1 MTRQHKKSLLKRG
14 IIMFSLIPVI
24 LTAWAGI
31 GYTNQWDIVETA
43 MNSAVSTMFIL
54 AVFIISPL
62 FMNYPSEECKK
73 GYIFYWFTASTIFNF
88 VWQIPLILFRSFI
101 TAAEVSYGSLFKYIA
116 WWGYGFAD
124 SHYGRVDNWMI
135 SEEIWWFLAIFIAA
149 SGVLAVKRGRETRGF
164 LLMGVGFLLQA
175 YNASLYIVYDTVTGF
190 QNIPLAKWQSW
201 VLYWG
206 FNPLWTICSLMA
218 GIFSLQIV
226 LKNREA
232 EK

>member
-1 MTRQHKKSLLKRG
+1 MNDQHKKSLLKRG
-14 IIMFSLIPVI
+14 IVMFSLIPVI
-24 LTAWAGI
+24 LAAWAVS
-31 GYTNQWDIVETA
+31 GYVNQWDILETA

-54 AVFIISPL
+54 AGFILSPL
-62 FMNYPSEECKK
+62 LMKYPKHERRQ
-73 GYIFYWFTASTIFNF
+73 GYIFYWFTASTIFNLS
-88 VWQIPLILFRSFI
+88 WQVPLVLFRSFI
-101 TAAEVSYGSLFKYIA
+101 TTAEVTYDNLFKYLA

-124 SHYGRVDNWMI
+124 SHYGRVDRWMI
-135 SEEIWWFLAIFIAA
+135 SEEIWWFLAILIAA
-149 SGVLAVKRGRETRGF
+149 SGVLLVKRGREMHGY

-175 YNASLYIVYDTVTGF
+175 YNASLYMVYDTVTGF

-206 FNPLWTICSLMA
+206 FNPLWTVCSLLA

-226 LKNREA
+226 LRNSKA